1 MLDPTEGLD
10 LDVLLQRAA
19 AGDAGSERALV
30 EHFAPRVR
38 AMALARTR
46 DPDLSRDLTQET
58 LVALLQAFRKG
69 QVRDHDKVAG
79 FVAGVARNVINNHRR
94 RRLRHPESQLDEHT
108 PDIPAPSP
116 ADDVDAVERRR
127 LMAAALAE
135 LGPADR
141 EVLLLTLVEGLKP
154 GQIATRI
161 GVTADVA
168 RTRKSR
174 ALKRIMDVLSSR
186 SRNAVGG
193 HLQ

>member
-1 MLDPTEGLD
+1 
-10 LDVLLQRAA
+10 
-19 AGDAGSERALV
+19 
-30 EHFAPRVR
+30 
-38 AMALARTR
+38 
-46 DPDLSRDLTQET
+46 
-58 LVALLQAFRKG
+58 
-69 QVRDHDKVAG
+69 
-79 FVAGVARNVINNHRR
+79 
-94 RRLRHPESQLDEHT
+94 
-108 PDIPAPSP
+108 
-116 ADDVDAVERRR
+116 
-127 LMAAALAE
+127 MAAALAE